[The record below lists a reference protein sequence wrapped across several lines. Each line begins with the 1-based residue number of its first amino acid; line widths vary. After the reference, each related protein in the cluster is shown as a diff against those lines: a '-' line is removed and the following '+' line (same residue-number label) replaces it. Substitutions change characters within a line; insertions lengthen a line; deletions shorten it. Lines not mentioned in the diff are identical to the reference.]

1 MSDHT
6 AALPEQPEPGRAR
19 KRGALVVVAAVLA
32 VVLVAGSSFA
42 AWQFFLG
49 GGPRPAE
56 VLPASTFALAT
67 VDLDPTG
74 EEKIAAIKTLRK
86 FPSWR
91 KRTGPTTDS
100 DLMGSVVSQV
110 LKDGPC
116 KSLDYESDVEPW
128 IGSRAGVGGVLL
140 KGDRPAPVL
149 TLQIKDKGK
158 ARAGFARLV
167 ECAGA
172 GDDIGWTLTDGYVI
186 ASDSTAR
193 ARAIVAAG
201 ERSPLA
207 ADPNFQKWTEKAGGT
222 GVLNLYVAPKA
233 PAVALDLVGDFPT
246 ELPSATKSRAL
257 QDFGG
262 AAAVL
267 QFADG
272 GIELSVASAADESV
286 EDVPTV
292 ADQVKTLPEDTAA
305 VVALAVPTDAIA
317 GLEEDAR
324 QGAGMDFLGGLTG
337 LDLPQDLQTLLG
349 QSFSLSLGG
358 RAPSDLESIE
368 GPGDLPLGA
377 LVRGDP
383 TDIESVVAK
392 LQKRSDGSLGDL
404 TTTPADD
411 RVAVATTSTYA
422 DQLLAE
428 GALQDDEGFQ
438 QTVRRVDD
446 ARALVYLDL
455 DGDWAQRLAE
465 TLSQQDDKG
474 TQELA
479 GNLTVLRGLGASAWT
494 EGDTSRAL
502 VRVSVK

>member
-1 MSDHT
+1 MSDHNE
-6 AALPEQPEPGRAR
+6 APREQPEPGRAR
-19 KRGALVVVAAVLA
+19 RRGVLAVVAAVLA
-32 VVLVAGSSFA
+32 VVLVAGSSYA
-42 AWQFFLG
+42 AWQFFRG
-49 GGPRPAE
+49 GGQRPAE

-67 VDLDPTG
+67 VDLDPAG

-100 DLMGSVVSQV
+100 DLMRSVVNQV
-110 LKDGPC
+110 LRGGPC
-116 KSLDYESDVEPW
+116 KSLDYESDIEPW

-140 KGDRPAPVL
+140 EGDRPAPVL
-149 TLQIKDKGK
+149 TLQIKDQEK
-158 ARAGFARLV
+158 ARAGFGRLV

-172 GDDIGWTLTDGYVI
+172 GRDIGWTLTDGYVI

-201 ERSPLA
+201 ERSTLA
-207 ADPNFQKWTEKAGGT
+207 ADPNFEKWTEKAGGA
-222 GVLNLYVAPKA
+222 GVANLYVAPKA
-233 PAVALDLVGDFPT
+233 PALALDLIGDFASKPPEGT
-246 ELPSATKSRAL
+246 RSKAL

-267 QFADG
+267 RFADG

-305 VVALAVPTDAIA
+305 VVALAVPKNAIA
-317 GLEEDAR
+317 GLGKEAR
-324 QGAGMDFLGGLTG
+324 LGAGMGLLRGLRG
-337 LDLPQDLQTLLG
+337 LDLPGDLQTLLG

-358 RAPSDLESIE
+358 RAPSDLGSIK
-368 GPGDLPLGA
+368 GPEDLPLGA
-377 LVRGDP
+377 LVQGDP
-383 TDIESVVAK
+383 SDIQSVLAR
-392 LQKRSDGSLGDL
+392 LQKRSDGSLSDL
-404 TTTPADD
+404 ATSPADD
-411 RVAVATTSTYA
+411 RVAVATTSGYA
-422 DQLLAE
+422 DLLLAE

-446 ARALVYLDL
+446 AQALAYLDL
-455 DGDWAQRLAE
+455 DGDWAERVTE

-494 EGDTSRAL
+494 DGDTSRAL
-502 VRVSVK
+502 VRVSVR